1 VGAIAG
7 SAAGHAG
14 MGVGIGSAA
23 GVAAGMIGV
32 LLTRG
37 PDAELTKGSTI
48 EMVLDRPLTF
58 AADEV
63 NFSTIPPGHYAEG
76 GESQPGKIQNSPL
89 PTMRRPY

>member
-1 VGAIAG
+1 MGA
-7 SAAGHAG
+7 
-14 MGVGIGSAA
+14 GIGSAA
-23 GVAAGMIGV
+23 GVVAGMASV

-63 NFSTIPPGHYAEG
+63 NFTQTAPGHYADG
-76 GESQPGKIQNSPL
+76 PGPQSRGNQGAL